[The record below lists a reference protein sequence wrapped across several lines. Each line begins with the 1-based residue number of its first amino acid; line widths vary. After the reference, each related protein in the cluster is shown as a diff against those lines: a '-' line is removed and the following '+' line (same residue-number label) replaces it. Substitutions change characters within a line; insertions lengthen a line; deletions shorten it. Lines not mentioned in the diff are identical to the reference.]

1 MPFTPEQLIEEKKDI
16 IDRILKSD
24 TKDKILLELI
34 YDTKSLTKSIFQ
46 YLTNPKNNSIE
57 EINFVTNRLG
67 DLFQQNEARLI
78 KELKNK
84 F

>member
-1 MPFTPEQLIEEKKDI
+1 MPITPEQLIEEKKDV

-24 TKDKILLELI
+24 SKDKILLELI
-34 YDTKSLTKSIFQ
+34 YDTKCLTKSIFQ

-57 EINFVTNRLG
+57 EINFITNRLG
-67 DLFQQNEARLI
+67 DLLQQNEARLI
-78 KELKNK
+78 KEWKNE